1 MRQKARALSTVHVVL
16 ETAGLNDIEPGA
28 YCREVGISLRTL
40 KRWRRAVLVVGTV
53 RTTAKA
59 APAITLT
66 A

>member
-1 MRQKARALSTVHVVL
+1 VL